1 MNRDALLRHW
11 ENLEQ
16 QFAVLLDRLANIAP
30 DLDVR
35 GVQHYL
41 DHNEFGLALEQL
53 GWVLVERHAPIP
65 ISIVQSIEELAR
77 RMTLAPESFSLS
89 ELQDLAK
96 LGQRDLEDE
105 RERSLPA
112 TSAN

>member
-53 GWVLVERHAPIP
+53 GWVLVSDTHR
-65 ISIVQSIEELAR
+65 SRLA
-77 RMTLAPESFSLS
+77 SCS
-89 ELQDLAK
+89 
-96 LGQRDLEDE
+96 
-105 RERSLPA
+105 RSK
-112 TSAN
+112 NWHGV

>member
-1 MNRDALLRHW
+1 
-11 ENLEQ
+11 
-16 QFAVLLDRLANIAP
+16 
-30 DLDVR
+30 
-35 GVQHYL
+35 
-41 DHNEFGLALEQL
+41 
-53 GWVLVERHAPIP
+53 
-65 ISIVQSIEELAR
+65 
-77 RMTLAPESFSLS
+77 MTLAPESFSLS